1 MRVAVTGN
9 IASGKTTVARLFESW
24 GAERIDADAI
34 TRELQQ
40 PGQPV
45 FDAIVRRFGPHIL
58 QADGTLDRRALRELI
73 LADSNARADL
83 NAIVHPAVFEA
94 IEVLSARRSAL
105 GARRQTLDAPIVIEI
120 PLLFETGTAP
130 RFDRVVLVHAPK
142 EVLLQRLIGPRGLDP
157 ATAERFLAAQA
168 DARTV
173 RQQSD
178 FVIENGGSLAELEAA
193 ALAVWQKLRLP
204 A

>member
-1 MRVAVTGN
+1 M
-9 IASGKTTVARLFESW
+9 FEDW

-45 FDAIVRRFGPHIL
+45 FDAIVRRFGHQIL

-73 LADSNARADL
+73 LADPKARSDL
-83 NAIVHPAVFEA
+83 NAIVHPAVYEA
-94 IEVLSARRSAL
+94 IEALSAERSARD
-105 GARRQTLDAPIVIEI
+105 ARRRTPDAPLIIEI
-120 PLLFETGTAP
+120 PLLFETGTAQ
-130 RFDRVVLVHAPK
+130 RFDRIVLVHAPR
-142 EVLLQRLIGPRGLDP
+142 EVLLHRLMALRGLDP
-157 ATAERFLAAQA
+157 AAAERFLDIQA
-168 DARTV
+168 DADAV

-178 FVIENGGSLAELEAA
+178 FLIENSGTLADLEAA
-193 ALAVWQKLRLP
+193 ARAVWQKLRHP